1 MRVHPFFGE
10 AGRGTGQ
17 LTIACAFGGKR
28 ENLKKGFVDSHF

>member
-1 MRVHPFFGE
+1 MREHPFFGE

>member
-1 MRVHPFFGE
+1 MREHPFFGWP
-10 AGRGTGQ
+10 AGEPT